1 MSTQWYYQVMG
12 EERGPV
18 SSSDLAKQ
26 AQAGVITPDTF
37 VRRADDENWH
47 VAQSVSGLFDKRAS
61 SAPPGSRDSSP
72 APPKPQQELQTRE
85 MAEKLCN
92 RIRDAMSGILG
103 EVEDEELNR
112 TQITQICETLRPI
125 ARRLEELEGSL

>member
-1 MSTQWYYQVMG
+1 MG
-12 EERGPV
+12 EEVGPV

-26 AQAGVITPDTF
+26 VRAGVVTPDTF

-47 VAQSVSGLFDKRAS
+47 VAQSVSGLFDRRVS
-61 SAPPGSRDSSP
+61 PVPPVSPGGSPPP
-72 APPKPQQELQTRE
+72 AKHQQIPPSRE
-85 MAEKLCN
+85 AAAKLCM

-112 TQITQICETLRPI
+112 NQIAQICETLRPI
-125 ARRLEELEGSL
+125 AMQLEQLEGSL